1 MSNELTY
8 FEKLDLRILLS
19 NEIDKNKATIELY
32 SKLKDMSKIIE
43 YNIKKNEQWELLIA
57 KLENNATV

>member
-19 NEIDKNKATIELY
+19 NEIDKNKSTIELY